1 MDLVYLE
8 TSVVS
13 HATARASSDPVI
25 AVLQSQAKRWMSEQ
39 RANYDLV
46 TSELVVTEAAAG
58 DPVAASRRLA
68 VLADIPIL
76 NENPDIDI
84 IADELLARSLIPAV
98 ARLDALHVAT
108 AALAGVQYLLTQNCR
123 HIANAHVLPRVYR
136 LLDDLGLSGLLIC
149 TPVQFLGGPS
159 DVEEPD
165 PQ

>member
-1 MDLVYLE
+1 MDIVYIE
-8 TSVVS
+8 TSIVS
-13 HATARASSDPVI
+13 HATARPSSDPAT

-39 RANYDLV
+39 GPNYDLV

-58 DPVAASRRLA
+58 NPDAASRRLA
-68 VLADIPIL
+68 ILADIPLL
-76 NENPDIDI
+76 NENPDVDV

-123 HIANAHVLPRVYR
+123 HIANAHVLPGVYR
-136 LLDDLGLSGLLIC
+136 LLDDLGLPGLLIC
-149 TPVQFLGGPS
+149 TPVEFLGGPS

-165 PQ
+165 S